1 MAGTVLAKENATP
14 GNTPARQPNA
24 KGCIPDPFQPTQPT
38 ILSAMKT
45 KLMLVVVLASAA
57 VAQATPPIT
66 PAKAKAP
73 LHLSQLKG
81 VFHRVAQKPSAAPV
95 AANAHKVAAATP
107 FPNHPET
114 APGPH

>member
-1 MAGTVLAKENATP
+1 
-14 GNTPARQPNA
+14 
-24 KGCIPDPFQPTQPT
+24 
-38 ILSAMKT
+38 MKT

-73 LHLSQLKG
+73 LHLSQVKG
-81 VFHRVAQKPSAAPV
+81 VFHRIAQKPSAAPV
-95 AANAHKVAAATP
+95 AANGQKVAAASP
-107 FPNHPET
+107 FLNHPET